1 MIENAIPPNADRSM
15 STCGIRWP
23 VTLTDAP
30 ASVMIGPAETDTAVS
45 LRADKTRESGT
56 SDDSE
61 GRTTAPG

>member
-30 ASVMIGPAETDTAVS
+30 ASVMIGPAETDTA
-45 LRADKTRESGT
+45 G
-56 SDDSE
+56 
-61 GRTTAPG
+61 